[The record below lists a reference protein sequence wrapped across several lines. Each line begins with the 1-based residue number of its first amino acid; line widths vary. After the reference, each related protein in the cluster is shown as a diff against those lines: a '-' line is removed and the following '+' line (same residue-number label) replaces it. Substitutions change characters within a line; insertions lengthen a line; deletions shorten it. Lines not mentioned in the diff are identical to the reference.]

1 MAAAN
6 VPYIFLLHIGELW
19 WALFLQ
25 NLLTISFDG
34 KHLVLLTR
42 RERLWREYI
51 QESVS
56 HCRSRQLQFNV
67 LVHTNQNKFQIKH
80 FRIFYT
86 MLDSSLSHNT
96 YEFQISFPRTQQ

>member
-42 RERLWREYI
+42 RERLWREYMGI
-51 QESVS
+51 YTRICEP
-56 HCRSRQLQFNV
+56 L
-67 LVHTNQNKFQIKH
+67 QIKTVA
-80 FRIFYT
+80 I
-86 MLDSSLSHNT
+86 
-96 YEFQISFPRTQQ
+96 